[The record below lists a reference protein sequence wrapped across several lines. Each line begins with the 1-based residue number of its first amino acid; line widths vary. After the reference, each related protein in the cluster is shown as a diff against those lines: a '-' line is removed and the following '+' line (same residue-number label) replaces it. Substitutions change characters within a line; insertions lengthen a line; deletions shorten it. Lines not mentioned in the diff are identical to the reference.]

1 MFFAST
7 QCEFIRQAMKILKTL
22 KRYVK
27 AVQKDRLHTVKRY
40 KHLRET
46 DPAEAEQLRQH
57 MAEHLRKVDGQL
69 TMALGMLD
77 RVPAYKK
84 KVEIQISMHCYYYNA
99 SLLLLKI
106 NIALGVLLCTALFV
120 VYHFTKLFSSVYL
133 ICLFLPIF
141 HRLLRSMMIMLGVD
155 QLVQQ
160 TLLWTPQRVG

>member
-1 MFFAST
+1 
-7 QCEFIRQAMKILKTL
+7 MKILKTL

-69 TMALGMLD
+69 TVALGMLD

-84 KVEIQISMHCYYYNA
+84 KVEIQISMHCYHYNA
-99 SLLLLKI
+99 SLLLL
-106 NIALGVLLCTALFV
+106 
-120 VYHFTKLFSSVYL
+120 
-133 ICLFLPIF
+133 LFLKIYIAFMFPVVHNNVCDLSHFNLFI
-141 HRLLRSMMIMLGVD
+141 
-155 QLVQQ
+155 
-160 TLLWTPQRVG
+160 